1 MRELS
6 LEEKVEHLSY
16 QMKILLEIVDWTDRP
31 FEYEVIRANL
41 TKQEVESFYQLLE
54 EIRAQQNEQLRY
66 GYTSIEPLLVHFAGM
81 LDVRLDVKTI
91 LEACVRQG
99 IELDVTEPLYRQ
111 VRLLD

>member
-1 MRELS
+1 MS

-41 TKQEVESFYQLLE
+41 TKQDVEAFYQLLE
-54 EIRAQQNEQLRY
+54 DIRARQNEQMRY
-66 GYTSIEPLLVHFAGM
+66 GFMSIEPLLVHFVGM
-81 LDVRLDVKTI
+81 LDSRLDVKTI
-91 LEACVRQG
+91 LGACVRQG

>member
-1 MRELS
+1 MS

-16 QMKILLEIVDWTDRP
+16 QMKILLEIVDWTERP

-41 TKQEVESFYQLLE
+41 TKQDVEAFYQLLE
-54 EIRAQQNEQLRY
+54 DIRARQNEQMRY
-66 GYTSIEPLLVHFAGM
+66 GFTSIEPLLVHFVGM
-81 LDVRLDVKTI
+81 LDSRLDVKTI
-91 LEACVRQG
+91 LGACVRQG

>member
-1 MRELS
+1 MS

-41 TKQEVESFYQLLE
+41 TKQDVEAFYQLLE
-54 EIRAQQNEQLRY
+54 DIRARHNEQMRY
-66 GYTSIEPLLVHFAGM
+66 GFTSIEPLLVHFVGM
-81 LDVRLDVKTI
+81 LDSRLDVKTI
-91 LEACVRQG
+91 LGACVRQG